1 MRLRKLEPSG
11 AKGDSR
17 LSTEVECRGHARVG
31 VLFSGGLDS
40 AVIAALAREA
50 LPPEEPLDLINVAV
64 PIRGSLE
71 YFGISVVS
79 FLRSVKQMKEVWLG
93 RMVLRGT

>member
-11 AKGDSR
+11 AKGDYSL

-50 LPPEEPLDLINVAV
+50 LPPEEPLDLINVAFQV
-64 PIRGSLE
+64 
-71 YFGISVVS
+71 
-79 FLRSVKQMKEVWLG
+79 
-93 RMVLRGT
+93 